1 MTRIYLNAFDMACV
15 GHQSAG
21 LWRHPQD
28 QGHRYR
34 ELGYW
39 RASG

>member
-1 MTRIYLNAFDMACV
+1 MSAARRIYLNAFDMACV

-21 LWRHPQD
+21 LWRHPDD

-34 ELGYW
+34 EL
-39 RASG
+39 S